1 MKIFTEIELNFLNY
15 FFNTAEKQKRISGGK
30 KYEFAIITSKDT
42 DIISKLLDWFERES
56 GENLKNRPNY
66 LFLHSYNVGDY
77 FELHNDMIERDYKH
91 REYVLGFH
99 INDDYEG
106 GEYILYNP
114 NSIIEKTAGVP
125 YYFKADRPHEIK
137 KITKGNRKSALI
149 FIHSEDLI
157 KVERSII

>member
-1 MKIFTEIELNFLNY
+1 MKLFTEFELNFLNY
-15 FFNTAEKQKRISGGK
+15 FYNTAKKEKRISGSK
-30 KYEFAIITSKDT
+30 KYEFTIITNRDT
-42 DIISKLLDWFERES
+42 DIINKLLRWFEKES
-56 GENLKNRPNY
+56 GETLKNNPSH

-77 FELHNDMIERDYKH
+77 FETHIDMIERDYGH

-114 NSIIEKTAGVP
+114 NSVIEKTAGVP
-125 YYFKADRPHEIK
+125 YYFKTNRPHEIK

-149 FIHSEDLI
+149 FIHSEDLV